1 MSTHSPPRD
10 IIVRKLGLSDYFQTW
25 QAMRSFT
32 AERGAYSR
40 DEIWLLQHPP
50 IYTLG
55 LNGKNKTR
63 PALDNIPFVHGDRG
77 GDITYHGPGQLV
89 AYLLMDLRRRSLGVK
104 ALVAALEQAVID
116 LLNTFNL
123 TGVRRKGAP
132 GVYVEN
138 KKIAALGLRIRN
150 GCSYHG
156 LALNVSM
163 DLTPFEYIAP
173 CGYAGLE
180 VTQLADLGVAC
191 DMETISAALSAQ
203 LLNNLGY
210 NAASCKA
217 TGSIHES
224 RSG

>member
-1 MSTHSPPRD
+1 MRD
-10 IIVRKLGLSDYFQTW
+10 
-25 QAMRSFT
+25 FT
-32 AERGAYSR
+32 AERGIDSN

-50 IYTLG
+50 VYTLG
-55 LNGKNKTR
+55 LNGKNKSR
-63 PALDNIPFVHGDRG
+63 PAPTDIPFVHCDRG

-89 AYLLMDLRRRSLGVK
+89 AYLLMDLRRRRLSVK

-116 LLNTFNL
+116 LLKAFNL
-123 TGVRRKGAP
+123 TGVRRVGAP

-156 LALNVSM
+156 LALNVDM

-173 CGYAGLE
+173 CGYDDLA

-191 DMETISAALSAQ
+191 DMETIGAALRAQ
-203 LLNNLGY
+203 LLDNLGY
-210 NAASCKA
+210 NAASCRDPNQS
-217 TGSIHES
+217 THQSVSPGHES